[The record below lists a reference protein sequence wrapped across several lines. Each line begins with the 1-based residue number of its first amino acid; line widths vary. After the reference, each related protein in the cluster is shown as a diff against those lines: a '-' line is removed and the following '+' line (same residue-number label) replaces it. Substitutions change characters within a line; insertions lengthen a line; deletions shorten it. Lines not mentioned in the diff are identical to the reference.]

1 MDSPTRVVLET
12 NNTVAGV
19 KRSAPGPLLPAFEP
33 QSSPPCFKRHKSRVL
48 SEEHENRYPTPVPSS
63 SSQRIQ
69 SSPPPHP
76 SVAARKPLL
85 ARSQSTLTERAPLSA
100 LPSITLPENGEPV
113 LLGRS
118 SNSSHYQLSANR
130 LISRVHVKAQYLSS
144 STRPMVEIQCM
155 GWNGVKIH
163 CQGQAWELS
172 KGDVFTS
179 ETEDAEI
186 MLDVQDSRVV
196 LAWPVPTQVRR
207 ARSSSTSTIGTP
219 TRARVS
225 RSPSIGWADDND
237 ENIDPLGN
245 NERTDRRLF
254 NISTEKQNRSPIPP
268 RRGLGN
274 TGAIFESDPHMT
286 DTFLEIYE
294 DEPVADFVN
303 EEVNEEEEEEDEQD
317 DEQGDEDEDHIELPG
332 PLEKEDASSAAAKL
346 LMAPGDETDDD
357 EELKQ
362 LLAENESDESEEEEE
377 EEREEEPILHSYAP
391 EPILPPMARFSTKES
406 LYAPPATPA
415 TSSTIRA
422 VSALPSSP
430 IQRRSASTSP
440 NKTNTVQNHIINQL
454 AFSRLSSTSLT
465 ILMSHLPSALAASIT
480 KERLVQITSNIDCIG
495 EIKRTGKDA
504 AGKPLQSEYYYIPDQ
519 DTDEGR
525 RAAVVEGM
533 GRVGLRSC
541 RKSHKQYYWRKPKKP
556 TY

>member
-1 MDSPTRVVLET
+1 MDSPARVVLET

-76 SVAARKPLL
+76 SVAAARKPLL
-85 ARSQSTLTERAPLSA
+85 ARSQSTLIERAPLSA

-144 STRPMVEIQCM
+144 STRPMVEIQ
-155 GWNGVKIH
+155 W
-163 CQGQAWELS
+163 
-172 KGDVFTS
+172 DVFTS

-254 NISTEKQNRSPIPP
+254 NVSTEKQNSSPIP

-303 EEVNEEEEEEDEQD
+303 EEVNEDEGEEDEQD

-332 PLEKEDASSAAAKL
+332 PLEKEDAAKL
-346 LMAPGDETDDD
+346 PMALGDETDDD

-430 IQRRSASTSP
+430 IQRRSASISP

-480 KERLVQITSNIDCIG
+480 KERLVQIMGNIDCIG